1 MDIEAIAKDVVDAAI
16 HVHRALGLGLLE
28 SAYQACMAHD
38 LRKRGR
44 RVECEVLLPLEYDGV
59 KIDAGYRLDMRV
71 DGAVL
76 VENKVVEALLPVH
89 QAQLITYLKLTGLSL
104 GFLIN
109 WNITLL
115 HDGVKRVV
123 LNHPSRPVS
132 HHAGA

>member
-1 MDIEAIAKDVVDAAI
+1 M
-16 HVHRALGLGLLE
+16 
-28 SAYQACMAHD
+28 
-38 LRKRGR
+38 
-44 RVECEVLLPLEYDGV
+44 LLPLEYDGV

-109 WNITLL
+109 WNVTLL
-115 HDGVKRVV
+115 RDGIKRVV
-123 LNHPSRPVS
+123 LNHPSRPTS